1 MAYVHILNAPAL
13 FLGGLSMHYRDIHAL
28 RILEEIE
35 KNAGST
41 QRELAGKLNV
51 SVGLVN
57 SFIRRLARK
66 GYLKITNV
74 PKNRLR
80 YILTPKGISEKTRL
94 TYEFIQYSFDFYKT
108 ARKRLKAALNDLEK
122 EGVRRVIFYEA
133 GDLAEIAYISLR
145 ETGLKMVAAVDEH
158 KAGQK
163 FLGHRIKDPSVL
175 NSMVYDRVIVASI
188 DSGHAYK
195 ELRKHGVPRSKIL
208 KLE

>member
-13 FLGGLSMHYRDIHAL
+13 FLGGLSMHYREIHAL

-41 QRELAGKLNV
+41 QRELAGNLGI
-51 SVGLVN
+51 SLGLVN

-66 GYLKITNV
+66 GYLKITAV

-80 YILTPKGISEKTRL
+80 YILTRKGFSEKTRL

-108 ARKRLKAALNDLEK
+108 ARKRLKAVLNGLEK
-122 EGVRRVIFYEA
+122 DGVRCVIFYEV

-145 ETGLKMVAAVDEH
+145 ETGLKMVAAVDDH

-163 FLGHRIKDPSVL
+163 FLGHRIKDPSVF
-175 NSMVYDRVIVASI
+175 NSLDYDRIIVTSI
-188 DSGHAYK
+188 NSENAY
-195 ELRKHGVPRSKIL
+195 LNLLKHGVPRSKIL